1 MMIVPLEEHGP
12 STTKPTTTTKNNLI
26 ILAHHVFEEEI
37 KGNLVIYEVI
47 AIGEIQGGINNNIHD
62 KFFPLMREFQSLVPE
77 ELPSQLPPLRDIQ
90 HHIDFVPSANLPNLV
105 HYRMSSK
112 EHLIL

>member
-1 MMIVPLEEHGP
+1 MDMDACHILLGRPWEFDLNAIHKGRDNIYTFTFNCIKMMIVPLEEHVP

-26 ILAHHVFEEEI
+26 ILAHRVFEEEI

-62 KFFPLMREFQSLVPE
+62 KLFPLMREF
-77 ELPSQLPPLRDIQ
+77 
-90 HHIDFVPSANLPNLV
+90 
-105 HYRMSSK
+105 
-112 EHLIL
+112 